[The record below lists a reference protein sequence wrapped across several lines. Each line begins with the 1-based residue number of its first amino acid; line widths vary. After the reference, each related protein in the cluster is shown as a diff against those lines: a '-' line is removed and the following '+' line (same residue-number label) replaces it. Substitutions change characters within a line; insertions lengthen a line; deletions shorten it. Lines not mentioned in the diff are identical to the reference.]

1 MSDIIQIRRD
11 TAANWSSVNPVLA
24 NGEMGLETDTIK
36 IKWGNGVSAWN
47 ALAYFTAAG
56 GGGSVLKGTAVI
68 DFGAYPGKNY
78 VSTTVAN
85 VNIVAA
91 SSQVLVGMGGTATAT
106 HSIDEH
112 AIVPMQLTVS
122 NLVNATSFDILAVS
136 DWKLSGT
143 FNVFYLII

>member
-1 MSDIIQIRRD
+1 MADIIQIRRD
-11 TAANWSSVNPVLA
+11 TAANWTSVNPILA
-24 NGEMGLETDTIK
+24 QGEMGLETDTIK
-36 IKWGNGVSAWN
+36 IKWGDGVNAWN

-56 GGGSVLKGTAVI
+56 GGGSVLKGTAVV
-68 DFGAYPGKNY
+68 DFGAYPGTNY
-78 VSTTVAN
+78 VSTTVPN

-91 SSQVLVGMGGTATAT
+91 SSQVIVGIGGTATAT

-112 AIVPMQLTVS
+112 AIAPIKFTAT